1 MKVLI
6 LLLEGFE
13 AACDT
18 ITLIVMLL
26 LLKFVWSS
34 VIAGLKIP
42 TEVERSDGSSDHF
55 VFYVVLPEWGTLA
68 NLDERLHRLLTSHN
82 VVKLDCSKIRLSHKT
97 RVVVTLL
104 EVFGLQCL
112 SLLGIL
118 LYLFIEAHLESVR
131 PLNLVIAPLIGHN
144 ALICRKGIFKGLFS
158 TTSAHQLLHLT
169 RALKRF

>member
-42 TEVERSDGSSDHF
+42 TEVE
-55 VFYVVLPEWGTLA
+55 
-68 NLDERLHRLLTSHN
+68 
-82 VVKLDCSKIRLSHKT
+82 
-97 RVVVTLL
+97 
-104 EVFGLQCL
+104 
-112 SLLGIL
+112 
-118 LYLFIEAHLESVR
+118 
-131 PLNLVIAPLIGHN
+131 
-144 ALICRKGIFKGLFS
+144 
-158 TTSAHQLLHLT
+158 
-169 RALKRF
+169 